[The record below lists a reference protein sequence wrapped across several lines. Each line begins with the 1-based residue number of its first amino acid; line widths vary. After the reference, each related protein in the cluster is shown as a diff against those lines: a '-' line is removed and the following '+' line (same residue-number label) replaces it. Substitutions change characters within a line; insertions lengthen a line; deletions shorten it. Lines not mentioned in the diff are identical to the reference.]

1 MSIVK
6 AQSVIAGKI
15 IPDNEEKSRD
25 AVHIAVVPAICNNEG
40 LFGGELVKFV
50 KIVKDD
56 LIEVA
61 IANDNNDRYIGV
73 VDPFI
78 TGKIQAGEK
87 FWLFLKPNLTFNL
100 RHAWEAKFLNK
111 EQ

>member
-25 AVHIAVVPAICNNEG
+25 AVHIAVVPAVCYNED
-40 LFGGELVKFV
+40 LPSGEFVKFV
-50 KIVKDD
+50 KVVDGD
-56 LIEVA
+56 LIEVFPA
-61 IANDNNDRYIGV
+61 DVINDKYIGV
-73 VDPFI
+73 VNPFI
-78 TGKIQAGEK
+78 TGKIRAGEK

-100 RHAWEAKFLNK
+100 RHAWEANFLNR